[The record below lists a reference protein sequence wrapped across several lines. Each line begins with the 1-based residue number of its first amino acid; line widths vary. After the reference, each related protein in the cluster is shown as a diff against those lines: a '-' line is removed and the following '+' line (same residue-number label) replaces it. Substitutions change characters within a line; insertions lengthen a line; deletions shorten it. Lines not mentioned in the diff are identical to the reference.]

1 MKIRVPLGEIVF
13 DTFAAFGA
21 EPITTPSNGIYQALQ
36 SRMVDAQENPLAVA
50 EGFKL
55 YQLVKYVSMT
65 NHMWS
70 GFNLMAHL
78 PTWQRLPDDIK
89 TVIDRNVARYVR
101 AQRQEQE
108 QRNVGLRATFEQR
121 GLVFN
126 DVDQAPFRAKLG
138 GVYAVWKEK
147 LGAKCWSLLEAS
159 TGKLS

>member
-1 MKIRVPLGEIVF
+1 
-13 DTFAAFGA
+13 
-21 EPITTPSNGIYQALQ
+21 LQ
-36 SRMVDAQENPLAVA
+36 SRAVDAQENPLAVA

-101 AQRQEQE
+101 AQRQEQG
-108 QRNVGLRATFEQR
+108 RLNASLRTTFEQR

-126 DVDQAPFRAKLG
+126 DVDQAPFRARLG
-138 GVYAVWKEK
+138 GLYAIWKEK
-147 LGAKCWSLLEAS
+147 LGATCWSLLEAAS
-159 TGKLS
+159 GWLV